1 VAPSRF
7 VFSLASALFIASA
20 ARAADANALFQQIDG
35 IVAELSDITGLK
47 AKSKVAYAM
56 IDRSQLKDFLESRIK
71 EEVKPE
77 ELRAE
82 ETTLKKLGF
91 LPQDFDL
98 RASTV
103 DLLTEQAAAFYDFR
117 KKKLFV
123 LDTTSGQMQQT
134 ALVHE
139 LAHALA
145 DQHFNLGRFMEHG
158 VKSDDAS
165 TARMAVMEGQAS
177 WLMTEYMARHQGQSL
192 KDNRALMEIM
202 SSGDFSG
209 GQFPVLEKTPL
220 YLRETLLFPYTKGML
235 FQHVVYEKLE
245 RAAFAE
251 VFRTPPA
258 TTQQII
264 HPDAYFAHRR
274 PADPPLP
281 ELPAALKRWKE
292 LAAGTMGELDH
303 SLLLRQYAGK
313 ETAADL
319 SPQWSGGRYRVVEQS
334 KAGPAALQYV
344 SEWETEEAAA
354 GFFRAYRKVLTAKW
368 KEINIRRDEADILTG
383 RGDDGEF
390 VVRLEGKRVTSLEG
404 QPAPPL

>member
-1 VAPSRF
+1 MAPSRL
-7 VFSLASALFIASA
+7 VLSLASALFIASA
-20 ARAADANALFQQIDG
+20 ARAADAGALFQQIDG
-35 IVAELSDITGLK
+35 IVAELSEITGLK

-192 KDNRALMEIM
+192 KDNRALMELM
-202 SSGDFSG
+202 TSGDFSG
-209 GQFPVLEKTPL
+209 SQFPVLEKTPL

-235 FQHVVYEKLE
+235 FQHVVYEKLD

-274 PADPPLP
+274 PVDPPLP

-292 LAAGTMGELDH
+292 LSAGTMGELDH

-319 SPQWSGGRYRVVEQS
+319 SPKWSGGRYRVIEQS
-334 KAGPAALQYV
+334 KGGPAALQYV

-354 GFFRAYRKVLTAKW
+354 DYFHAYRKVLTAKW
-368 KEINIRRDEADILTG
+368 KEINIRRDEGDLLTG
-383 RGDDGEF
+383 HGDDGDF
-390 VVRLEGKRVTSLEG
+390 VVRLEGKRVSSIEG

>member
-7 VFSLASALFIASA
+7 VLSLVSALFIASA
-20 ARAADANALFQQIDG
+20 ARAADATALFQQIDG
-35 IVAELSDITGLK
+35 IVAELSEITGLK

-82 ETTLKKLGF
+82 ETTLKMLGF

-98 RASTV
+98 RGITV

-192 KDNRALMEIM
+192 KDNRALMELM
-202 SSGDFSG
+202 TSGDFSG
-209 GQFPVLEKTPL
+209 GQFPVLEKTPI

-235 FQHVVYEKLE
+235 FQHVVYEKLD

-258 TTQQII
+258 TTQQVI
-264 HPDAYFAHRR
+264 HPDTYFAHRR
-274 PADPPLP
+274 PTDPPLP

-292 LAAGTMGELDH
+292 LSSGTMGELDH

-319 SPQWSGGRYRVVEQS
+319 SPKWSGGRYRVVEQS

-354 GFFRAYRKVLTAKW
+354 DFFRAYRKVLTAKW

-390 VVRLEGKRVTSLEG
+390 VVRLEGKRVSSLEG
-404 QPAPPL
+404 QPPPL